1 MKKLEAAEEIPRS
14 FIFSGEERSI
24 GRSSR
29 SSSGYTVEVETQRD
43 AREKRYRDFISK
55 KINTYLEAIGHPA
68 GSFCGALALLANSHP
83 KLLCFNLT
91 QATLNCTLNFINSKL
106 KLENAVL
113 LYTQFSL

>member
-1 MKKLEAAEEIPRS
+1 MKKLEAAEEIPRI

-55 KINTYLEAIGHPA
+55 K
-68 GSFCGALALLANSHP
+68 
-83 KLLCFNLT
+83 
-91 QATLNCTLNFINSKL
+91 
-106 KLENAVL
+106 
-113 LYTQFSL
+113 